1 MSDSSALSSPRQ
13 ASNTP
18 DIQVLADGSESF
30 AEGNQASLPSSAP
43 SQRKQYSARRTSD
56 ERLDLFFDF
65 LQNDVQWT
73 LRDLFQALCS
83 STNPKNRRHQKALA
97 EAAYNTPAVLTFYLV
112 PSKAVNQET
121 HLALLNALQWGSLEL
136 CHEIKQLGTTNIFG
150 EYDGS
155 SEDMSELNSHNL
167 ISAITQQAPNVLDI
181 LQRIAEPQEASKE
194 RENEHWPRWAIILSI
209 LCFTQRRN
217 SYSNLPTKLGL
228 HLYSKGVK
236 AREIDLLAKFGLSIS
251 YKSVY

>member
-1 MSDSSALSSPRQ
+1 MSDLSALSSLRQ

-18 DIQVLADGSESF
+18 DIQVLAEGWESF
-30 AEGNQASLPSSAP
+30 AEGNQASLLSSAP
-43 SQRKQYSARRTSD
+43 SQRKQYSTRRTSD

-65 LQNDVQWT
+65 LQNNVQWT

-83 STNPKNRRHQKALA
+83 STNPKNCHHQKALA
-97 EAAYNTPAVLTFYLV
+97 EAAYNTLAVLTFNLAL
-112 PSKAVNQET
+112 SKTVNQET
-121 HLALLNALQWGSLEL
+121 CVALLNALQCGSPEL

-194 RENEHWPRWAIILSI
+194 RENEH
-209 LCFTQRRN
+209 
-217 SYSNLPTKLGL
+217 
-228 HLYSKGVK
+228 
-236 AREIDLLAKFGLSIS
+236 
-251 YKSVY
+251 

>member
-1 MSDSSALSSPRQ
+1 MSDSSALSSLRQ

-83 STNPKNRRHQKALA
+83 STNPKSRRHQKALA
-97 EAAYNTPAVLTFYLV
+97 EAAYNTPPVLTFYLA
-112 PSKAVNQET
+112 PSQPPNQEPR
-121 HLALLNALQWGSLEL
+121 LALLDALKWGS
-136 CHEIKQLGTTNIFG
+136 T
-150 EYDGS
+150 
-155 SEDMSELNSHNL
+155 
-167 ISAITQQAPNVLDI
+167 I
-181 LQRIAEPQEASKE
+181 LR
-194 RENEHWPRWAIILSI
+194 
-209 LCFTQRRN
+209 
-217 SYSNLPTKLGL
+217 
-228 HLYSKGVK
+228 
-236 AREIDLLAKFGLSIS
+236 REI
-251 YKSVY
+251 